1 MLEVNE
7 NSACTF
13 YIRQNEGVTFQG
25 QLKRLYKER
34 PIKMAYFSILE
45 VDYEKFFDSH
55 M

>member
-13 YIRQNEGVTFQG
+13 HIRCNEWVTFQG
-25 QLKRLYKER
+25 LLKRLYKER
-34 PIKMAYFSILE
+34 PIKTAYFSILE
-45 VDYEKFFDSH
+45 VDYEKFFDIH